1 MYLAKY
7 QFNIKIF
14 RRILPVL
21 AVAIA
26 FTVSGCNLSQ
36 SPEPQKIGE
45 ALTSVPP
52 IKPSPKIQLL
62 YTIPGHLRF
71 SVTSVAISPD
81 GQILVSGSNDNTIK
95 IWNMHT
101 GKSLHTLSGHSRGVN
116 SIAISRDGRTLASGS
131 DDKTI
136 KIWNLLTGKLLRT
149 LNGHSDLVASVAFSP
164 NEQILASGSS
174 DGTINLWDY
183 RTGKLLR
190 TLTWSIGANSVAFSP
205 DGQTLASGS
214 SHKIKLWNLRTG
226 KLFSTLLGH
235 SDSIESVAFS
245 PDGQTLASS
254 SDDKTITVWNFRTRE
269 LLRTLSADSGWFNYD
284 FDPNATPV
292 YAVAFSSDGQIL
304 ASSSVKNDIK
314 IWNFRT
320 GELLRTLTQHSDVVH
335 SIAFS
340 PDGQIFA
347 SGSQDGTI
355 KIWSVS
361 SKPTKFLW
369 FN

>member
-1 MYLAKY
+1 MAKHKY
-7 QFNIKIF
+7 TMKISWK
-14 RRILPVL
+14 ILPVL

-26 FTVSGCNLSQ
+26 STITGCNEFQ
-36 SPEPQKIGE
+36 SRKPQKIGE
-45 ALTSVPP
+45 TLTSASP

-62 YTIPGHLRF
+62 HTIPGHLRF

-95 IWNMHT
+95 IWNLRT
-101 GKSLHTLSGHSRGVN
+101 FKLLRILKHSRGVN
-116 SIAISRDGRTLASGS
+116 SIAISRDGQTLASGS

-164 NEQILASGSS
+164 NGQILASGSS
-174 DGTINLWDY
+174 DRTIKLWNY
-183 RTGKLLR
+183 RTGKLLHTRAHPIGVSSVAFNPDGQTFASGGYDNTIKLWNLHTGKLLR
-190 TLTWSIGANSVAFSP
+190 TVTAHLEPISSVAFSP
-205 DGQTLASGS
+205 DGQILVS
-214 SHKIKLWNLRTG
+214 SSEDKTIKLWNLRSG
-226 KLFSTLLGH
+226 
-235 SDSIESVAFS
+235 
-245 PDGQTLASS
+245 
-254 SDDKTITVWNFRTRE
+254 E
-269 LLRTLSADSGWFNYD
+269 LLRTLSGESGWFNYD
-284 FDPNATPV
+284 FDPNITPV
-292 YAVAFSSDGQIL
+292 YAIAFSPDGQIL

-320 GELLRTLTQHSDVVH
+320 GELLRTLIQHSDVVH

-361 SKPTKFLW
+361 TKPVKFLW